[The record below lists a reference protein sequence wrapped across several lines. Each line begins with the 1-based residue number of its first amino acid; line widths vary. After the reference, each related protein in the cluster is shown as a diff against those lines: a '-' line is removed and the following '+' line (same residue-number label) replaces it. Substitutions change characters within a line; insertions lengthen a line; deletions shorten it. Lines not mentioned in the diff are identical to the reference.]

1 MSDRWRA
8 LRAGGAAAALLLIL
22 GSALAPAQA
31 QEEIPVDVPL
41 AEGDFAGYV
50 GIGGGRKIYL
60 ECHGEGSPTV
70 ILEAGLRSRSDFWSE
85 RTEETTSQTVFA
97 GVARFTR
104 VCAYDR
110 PGTTLGTTEFSRS
123 DPVPM
128 PRTVRDAVAD
138 LRALIKAGPI
148 PGPYVL
154 AGHST
159 GGLIV
164 RMYASLYPKR
174 VVGLVLVDALSEFLH
189 RRLTP
194 AQLAAYDEL
203 NNGPLPGLEHYAD
216 LEQILFRPS
225 FEQMSRIA
233 RRHPLAPMP
242 LVVIS
247 RGRAFPLPSGLPAG
261 LTTEVVER
269 AWRES
274 QRELATLLPRTRR
287 RIAERSQ
294 HYIMFSQPRL
304 IIRSLRRTVDQAR
317 PRPLRTERPWRASS
331 LAGSQTP
338 HRTRARSPKRRSAD
352 ARIREERECATDNLT
367 EKRQRPHRES
377 RDHGPFRGAWAR
389 SGHVDRR
396 GRKTHWS
403 AIEVQF
409 VYPDLGIDQP

>member
-1 MSDRWRA
+1 MSDRWRV

-22 GSALAPAQA
+22 GPALAPARA

-70 ILEAGLRSRSDFWSE
+70 LLEAGLRSRSDFWSE
-85 RTEETTSQTVFA
+85 RTEETTGQTVFA

-123 DPVPM
+123 DAVPM

-148 PGPYVL
+148 PGRYVL

-164 RMYASLYPKR
+164 RMYASLYPTR
-174 VVGLVLVDALSEFLH
+174 VAGLVLVDALSEFL
-189 RRLTP
+189 RRGLTP

-203 NNGPLPGLEHYAD
+203 NNGPLPGLEQYAD

-225 FEQMSRIA
+225 FEQMRRIA
-233 RRHPLAPMP
+233 RRHPLPPMP
-242 LVVIS
+242 FVVIS
-247 RGRAFPLPSGLPAG
+247 RGLAFPLPNGLPAG

-274 QRELATLLPRTRR
+274 QRALATLLPRTRH

-304 IIRSLRRTVDQAR
+304 IIRSLRRTVQ
-317 PRPLRTERPWRASS
+317 RA
-331 LAGSQTP
+331 
-338 HRTRARSPKRRSAD
+338 
-352 ARIREERECATDNLT
+352 
-367 EKRQRPHRES
+367 
-377 RDHGPFRGAWAR
+377 
-389 SGHVDRR
+389 RR
-396 GRKTHWS
+396 GR
-403 AIEVQF
+403 
-409 VYPDLGIDQP
+409 

>member
-148 PGPYVL
+148 PGTYVL

-317 PRPLRTERPWRASS
+317 RCRRERSGRGGRPRWRVPRRRIGRERG
-331 LAGSQTP
+331 L
-338 HRTRARSPKRRSAD
+338 RSA
-352 ARIREERECATDNLT
+352 AALT
-367 EKRQRPHRES
+367 P
-377 RDHGPFRGAWAR
+377 AWASR
-389 SGHVDRR
+389 SDCLGALSGESGRLGAGLLTLADDRE
-396 GRKTHWS
+396 W
-403 AIEVQF
+403 
-409 VYPDLGIDQP
+409 